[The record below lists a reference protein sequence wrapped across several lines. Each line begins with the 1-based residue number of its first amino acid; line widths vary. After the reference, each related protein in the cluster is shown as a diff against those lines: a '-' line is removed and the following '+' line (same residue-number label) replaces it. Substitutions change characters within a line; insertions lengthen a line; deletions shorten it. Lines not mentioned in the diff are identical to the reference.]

1 MAQVSPAAVR
11 EVGDD
16 PSAPLVAIVDFGLKA
31 NIVRSLGGAG
41 CGSACSRTRRPRP
54 TCWRRDV
61 AGVVFSPGPGDPARL
76 AGPVALAGAVIDDGR
91 PLLGICLGHQIV
103 GRAAGAETT
112 RLRFGH
118 HGANHPVQDLD
129 TGYVQVTAQNHEVQV
144 VGGSVP
150 ASSGFRVSQ
159 LNLNDRSVEG
169 LRHAEKPIE
178 TVQYHPEGAPGP
190 LDALAVF
197 DRFVDAIRPA
207 RDHRRPAGGRGPRP
221 PEEAGVRAD
230 PRLGPVVIG
239 QAAEFDYAGTQACRA
254 LRAEGV
260 RTILVNS
267 NPATIMTD
275 PTVADAV
282 YLEPLTVPAIEA
294 VIAREKPE
302 GLLAGLG
309 GQTALNLAMALSEAG
324 VLERH
329 NVRLLGTPLEAI
341 HMAEDREAFRDLLDR
356 IDQPYAPSFIVEGP
370 DEDARH
376 ASAEEALD
384 TIGLPAIIRP
394 AFTLGGTGG
403 GIVETEE
410 AYWERVRSGLRAS
423 PIKQVMIERCLV
435 GWQEIEYEVMRDHE
449 DTCIAVCSMENVDP
463 LGVHTGDSIVVA
475 PVQTLTDAVHQRLRS
490 AALAIIRALGVEGG
504 CNVQFAL
511 SPDSTEYAV
520 IEVNPRVSR
529 SSALASKAT
538 GYPIARVAAQI
549 AAGRTLAEIPNVVT
563 GTTVAA
569 FEPALDYVVVK
580 LPRFPFDKFPAADRR
595 LGSQMK
601 ATGEVM
607 AIDRT
612 FGAAL
617 NKALRGLEQAGAGPL
632 GEDASWAP
640 TFDYLAAV
648 YGGDHDEDDPLAPAG
663 EDTVIRWIDERGEAC
678 ESSRFAQ
685 RSAAPVVLKR
695 FVEPSDSRLW
705 RVLGLLRRGVPQ
717 EVIRAATGISPWF
730 LAEMGRNVGLEHAV
744 HAAGASLVDTD
755 DPAGAEL
762 LSTAKR
768 AAFSDSDLGRL
779 AGVPETAVRAARAT
793 LGLAPGYAMVD
804 TCAAEFAAETPYFY
818 STYASAGSPPEAP
831 PAPRP
836 GALVIGS
843 GPVRIGQGIEFDYC
857 AVQAADVLRREGW
870 SAIMVNSNPETVST
884 DFDASTRLYFEPL
897 DAESVRS
904 IIEFESGS
912 ARRRHATSAMTL
924 RHRCAECHR
933 RWAGPNRSGSP
944 TTGRCRRSSRSA
956 ARRRSTSPGRSSRR
970 ACRCSGPSLETIDQA
985 EERVRFSAL
994 LDRLGIPQPEGGMAE
1009 SIEEALTLAE
1019 RIGYPVIVRP
1029 SFVIGGLAIDFAYS
1043 PEDLARHLAAAAV
1056 VDPDRPVR
1064 IDRFL
1069 EGIEVDIDAVCDGT
1083 AVLIPGLLEHVERA
1097 GVHSGDSIAVFPP
1110 QHVSDGDVDLIVNTM
1125 ERVCLALGATG
1136 LVNAQFIVRDDGVY
1150 LIEVNPRA
1158 SRTVP
1163 FLSKVTGVPMV
1174 ELAVRISLGATLASL
1189 GQTPGLR
1196 PSPPFVAVKAPAFST
1211 AKLKGVDPSVGPFMQ
1226 STGEV
1231 IGIAEDPRVAM
1242 AKALTGASL
1251 IPPRPGDGPAPLALL
1266 SIADRDKWGLVDLAK
1281 ALRRAGYR
1289 LAATPGTRT
1298 ALREAGFGVDPVAKL
1313 GAEPDREIGEIPI
1326 LDAIAGGDVR
1336 LVVNTPTPRSGAIRD
1351 AAEIRHAAIAE
1362 GVLCLTAIETGIA
1375 AAAALEPSILD
1386 EISRVRPITEW
1397 VPAV

>member
-1 MAQVSPAAVR
+1 LPTLPGGIGMPDGLSPRPAAHRPKPKSV
-11 EVGDD
+11 
-16 PSAPLVAIVDFGLKA
+16 LI
-31 NIVRSLGGAG
+31 LG
-41 CGSACSRTRRPRP
+41 S
-54 TCWRRDV
+54 
-61 AGVVFSPGPGDPARL
+61 
-76 AGPVALAGAVIDDGR
+76 
-91 PLLGICLGHQIV
+91 
-103 GRAAGAETT
+103 
-112 RLRFGH
+112 
-118 HGANHPVQDLD
+118 
-129 TGYVQVTAQNHEVQV
+129 
-144 VGGSVP
+144 
-150 ASSGFRVSQ
+150 
-159 LNLNDRSVEG
+159 
-169 LRHAEKPIE
+169 
-178 TVQYHPEGAPGP
+178 
-190 LDALAVF
+190 
-197 DRFVDAIRPA
+197 
-207 RDHRRPAGGRGPRP
+207 
-221 PEEAGVRAD
+221 
-230 PRLGPVVIG
+230 GPVVIG

-341 HMAEDREAFRDLLDR
+341 RMAEDREAFRDLLDR
-356 IDQPYAPSFIVEGP
+356 LDQPYAPSWIVEGAD
-370 DEDARH
+370 DEIRH
-376 ASAEEALD
+376 ASAQKALRE
-384 TIGLPAIIRP
+384 IGLPAIVRP

-410 AYWERVRSGLRAS
+410 AYWERVRAGLRAS
-423 PIKQVMIERCLV
+423 PIKQVMVERCLV

-475 PVQTLTDAVHQRLRS
+475 PVQTLTDTVHQRLRS
-490 AALAIIRALGVEGG
+490 AALAIIRGLGVEGG

-580 LPRFPFDKFPAADRR
+580 LPRFPFDKFPGADRR

-632 GEDASWAP
+632 GEDPHWKP
-640 TFDYLAAV
+640 TFDYLASV
-648 YGGDHDEDDPLAPAG
+648 YSGVADDDEGDGVRVGVGGLDSLTIEDAP
-663 EDTVIRWIDERGEAC
+663 IRWVDPSGQAC
-678 ESSRFAQ
+678 ESTRLAQ
-685 RSAAPVVLKR
+685 RSAAPIVLKR
-695 FVEPSDSRLW
+695 FLEPSDSRLW

-717 EVIRAATGISPWF
+717 EVVRRATGISAWF
-730 LAEMGRNVGLEHAV
+730 LAEMGRNLALEADV
-744 HAAGASLVDTD
+744 RAMGPRFADAA
-755 DPAGAEL
+755 DPEAAEL
-762 LSTAKR
+762 LATAKR
-768 AAFSDSDLGRL
+768 FGYADRDLATLAAVKEPAL
-779 AGVPETAVRAARAT
+779 RAARAE

-831 PAPRP
+831 PVTRP
-836 GALVIGS
+836 AALVIGS

-857 AVQAADVLRREGW
+857 AVQAADVLRRNGW
-870 SAIMVNSNPETVST
+870 AAVMVNSNPETVST

-904 IIEFESGS
+904 IIDFETAPGETPLP
-912 ARRRHATSAMTL
+912 AVVAFGGQTPL
-924 RHRCAECHR
+924 NL
-933 RWAGPNRSGSP
+933 AGPLVASGVPLLGSD
-944 TTGRCRRSSRSA
+944 
-956 ARRRSTSPGRSSRR
+956 
-970 ACRCSGPSLETIDQA
+970 LEAIDQA
-985 EERVRFSAL
+985 EERTRFSAL

-1043 PEDLARHLAAAAV
+1043 PEDLARHLAAAAI

-1069 EGIEVDIDAVCDGT
+1069 EGIEVDIDAVSDGT
-1083 AVLIPGLLEHVERA
+1083 EVLIPGLLEHVERA
-1097 GVHSGDSIAVFPP
+1097 GIHSGDSIAWFPP
-1110 QHVSDGDVDLIVNTM
+1110 QSVSEGDQSLIVATM
-1125 ERVCLALGATG
+1125 ERICLALGARG

-1174 ELAVRISLGATLASL
+1174 ELAVRISLGATLRSL
-1189 GQTPGLR
+1189 GWKGGHLP
-1196 PSPPFVAVKAPAFST
+1196 PPPFVAVKSPAFST

-1231 IGIAEDPRVAM
+1231 IGISEDPRVAM

-1251 IPPRPGDGPAPLALL
+1251 VPPRAAVGEEVPVALL
-1266 SIADRDKWGLVDLAK
+1266 SIADRDKWGLLRLAR
-1281 ALRRAGYR
+1281 ALVKAGYR
-1289 LAATPGTRT
+1289 LWATGGTRA
-1298 ALREAGFGVDPVAKL
+1298 ALAAAGIDSDLVAKL
-1313 GAEPDREIGEIPI
+1313 DAEPEGSEPRI
-1326 LDAIAGGDVR
+1326 LDAIAGGRVR
-1336 LVVNTPTPRSGAIRD
+1336 LCVNTPTPRSGAVRD
-1351 AAEIRHAAIAE
+1351 AAEIRLATINE
-1362 GVLCLTAIETGIA
+1362 GILCLTAIETGIA
-1375 AAAALEPSILD
+1375 AAEALDPDLIAKIAE
-1386 EISRVRPITEW
+1386 VRPITEW
-1397 VPAV
+1397 VPPTA